1 MNTIYMEENISYDP
15 TPDLAPPKKPLSIKL
30 LVSIIVVLAIALVST
45 VYILV
50 KNQIYSTKNKDSL
63 NTNDSQRNASVTQAS
78 SDFFYFAIPKPFE
91 KLTVLDLPNN
101 GNVKGAVKIDNH
113 LWFTGSGSI
122 IEYDITTGA
131 LVSYSDPKKSNCDN
145 SIVYVNGYLYASCR
159 IDNVFDAFGDS
170 KILTT
175 ENFTGHYGIL
185 KINPK
190 THTLER
196 IFTKKDGLLNGYN
209 YRLYVDGDYLW
220 ITTFNGIARINSKTD
235 EVNFYTQELNISESL
250 TYNAGPILIDKDHIW
265 VEIKAHANSKG
276 GLALFNKST
285 SAWEGFGVDRLKDE
299 DKSRFDLQFSEDRYA
314 MKIISGGIQ
323 IGFNDGRIGNQQKYI
338 EKQYSYQ
345 TRSWTKLYEAP
356 ATGDEYKILSQH
368 IKSTYPITYANYNSI
383 DQQGFTQIKMP
394 DSGEEFIINGRDS
407 LLFSPTI
414 DGKRYI
420 LTRAS
425 VDVIDDTSPFRQL
438 VVKLGNGLVPYI
450 ETDIDSIASLVEFMV
465 DVPSRLA
472 IVIDSG
478 CGGMECTD
486 QKIWLIDLTQ
496 KKILKKYT
504 TTTDSLPEGELL
516 NDLHIQKDSE
526 VLKIITKDNR
536 DLFTIDMKTLEL
548 HTLINQ

>member
-1 MNTIYMEENISYDP
+1 MDTIYMEENISYDP
-15 TPDLAPPKKPLSIKL
+15 TPDLAPPKKPLSTKL
-30 LVSIIVVLAIALVST
+30 LVSIIVVLVIALVST

-50 KNQIYSTKNKDSL
+50 ENQIYSTENKDSL
-63 NTNDSQRNASVTQAS
+63 NTNDSQRKTSATQAS
-78 SDFFYFAIPKPFE
+78 NDFFYFAIPKPFE

-159 IDNVFDAFGDS
+159 IDNVSDAFGDI

-220 ITTFNGIARINSKTD
+220 IATFNGIARINSKTD
-235 EVNFYTQELNISESL
+235 EVNFYTQELNISESQ
-250 TYNAGPILIDKDHIW
+250 TYSAGPILIDKDHIW
-265 VEIKAHANSKG
+265 VIIKAHANSKG

-285 SAWEGFGVDRLKDE
+285 SSWEGFGIDRLKDE
-299 DKSRFDLQFSEDRYA
+299 DKSRFDLEFSEDRYA

-356 ATGDEYKILSQH
+356 ATGDEYKILTQH

-420 LTRAS
+420 LTRS
-425 VDVIDDTSPFRQL
+425 SIDVIDNNAPFRQI
-438 VVKLGNGLVPYI
+438 VIKLN
-450 ETDIDSIASLVEFMV
+450 
-465 DVPSRLA
+465 SRLA
-472 IVIDSG
+472 PFIDGEISAISSLVSFIIDIPSELAVVVDSG
-478 CGGMECTD
+478 CGGMECSD
-486 QKIWLIDLTQ
+486 QKIWLVDLKQ
-496 KKILKKYT
+496 KKTLRKYT
-504 TTTDSLPEGELL
+504 TTNDLLPEGSLL
-516 NDLHIQKDSE
+516 SNLHLEKKDD
-526 VLKIITKDNR
+526 VLKVLTKDNKV
-536 DLFTIDMKTLEL
+536 LFTIDTNTFQLL
-548 HTLINQ
+548 TLIK